1 MHLLLNR
8 SPDGDAPKRPP
19 LPVMRRS
26 EGETGSIGVGFRALF
41 SPDDAGNEKG
51 RLKDGPNVVTEVL
64 LLLNDLDDTACSRLD
79 QNRAAIDHRVSVL
92 AYAILRRHVVVG
104 HAFFRQ
110 NGTNSQV
117 FPILIRRTPLFD
129 HIGTEAGTLI
139 HPEDAG
145 YAANDPSDHAANDGS
160 DRTCCPFTVA
170 GTPLDTARDTL
181 GLGCNRK
188 QQGENSNSSSSG
200 KTADHE
206 NSLDEGLG
214 ANTSSQRRIG
224 SRPQ

>member
-1 MHLLLNR
+1 
-8 SPDGDAPKRPP
+8 
-19 LPVMRRS
+19 MRRS
-26 EGETGSIGVGFRALF
+26 EGETGSIGVGSRALF
-41 SPDDAGNEKG
+41 SPNDAGNEKG
-51 RLKDGPNVVTEVL
+51 RLKDGPNVVPEVL

-79 QNRAAIDHRVSVL
+79 QNRAAIYHRVSML
-92 AYAILRRHVVVG
+92 AYAILRRHIVVG

-117 FPILIRRTPLFD
+117 FPILIRRTSLFD

-145 YAANDPSDHAANDGS
+145 YAADDPSDHAADDGP
-160 DRTCCPFTVA
+160 DRTCGPFTVA
-170 GTPLDTARDTL
+170 GTPLDTARHTL
-181 GLGCNRK
+181 GLGCSGK

-200 KTADHE
+200 KAADHE

-214 ANTSSQRRIG
+214 ENTSSQRRIG

>member
-1 MHLLLNR
+1 
-8 SPDGDAPKRPP
+8 
-19 LPVMRRS
+19 MRRS

-79 QNRAAIDHRVSVL
+79 QNRAAIYHRVSML
-92 AYAILRRHVVVG
+92 AYAILRGHVVVG
-104 HAFFRQ
+104 HTFFRQ

-145 YAANDPSDHAANDGS
+145 YAADDTSDHAANDGP

-170 GTPLDTARDTL
+170 GTPLDAARDTL
-181 GLGCNRK
+181 GLGCNGK
-188 QQGENSNSSSSG
+188 QQGENA
-200 KTADHE
+200 TA
-206 NSLDEGLG
+206 
-214 ANTSSQRRIG
+214 AAPAKRRIMIT
-224 SRPQ
+224 PQVGIR

>member
-1 MHLLLNR
+1 
-8 SPDGDAPKRPP
+8 
-19 LPVMRRS
+19 MRRS

-139 HPEDAG
+139 YPEDAG
-145 YAANDPSDHAANDGS
+145 YAAELLAALAQEQATDG
-160 DRTCCPFTVA
+160 VA
-170 GTPLDTARDTL
+170 GFIFGRLHAFEQAIAH
-181 GLGCNRK
+181 G
-188 QQGENSNSSSSG
+188 
-200 KTADHE
+200 A
-206 NSLDEGLG
+206 LDEFSDVWDRVEDGDLV
-214 ANTSSQRRIG
+214 AALER
-224 SRPQ
+224 